1 MDNSVILKAISF
13 FVMIAFGYL
22 FKHFGLIKKEFG
34 NELAVIS
41 MKFFLP
47 AAIMASFASF
57 QMDYSMLILILF
69 GLGGGI
75 IFLIIGYIITINGSR
90 DDRIY
95 YMVSGNSYN
104 IGNFVLPFVSS
115 FFGPVGIVSTSLFDA
130 GNSVML
136 LGINCSVT
144 EILVG
149 NNGEKRHGKLAF
161 IQKRL
166 FSAPAFDAYAVMV
179 TLALLNIKLPSAFY
193 SICSEIGKAN
203 GPLAMFMIGA
213 MLEIHFDKSYLNMT
227 LKMLLIRGL
236 VSAFLMFIISRL
248 TFLPDEARIA
258 GMIVVWSPIGSA
270 SAANTAILGGNTAIG
285 AFVNTMSLLCSLI
298 IIPTLVL
305 LLH

>member
-1 MDNSVILKAISF
+1 MDNSVILKAVSF

-22 FKHFGLIKKEFG
+22 FKHLGLIKKEFCS
-34 NELAVIS
+34 ELAVIS

-47 AAIMASFASF
+47 AAIMASFATF

-69 GLGGGI
+69 GLGGGVL
-75 IFLIIGYIITINGSR
+75 FLIIGYIITINGSR

-161 IQKRL
+161 ILKRL

-179 TLALLNIKLPSAFY
+179 ILALLNIKLPSAFY

-285 AFVNTMSLLCSLI
+285 AFVNTISLLCSLI

-305 LLH
+305 LLQ